1 MRYWN
6 SDTYCEPNT
15 RSFLS
20 EAYAYELNISLATE
34 LVIK

>member
-6 SDTYCEPNT
+6 NDTYCELNN
-15 RSFLS
+15 RSLLS